1 MGARKKPATFSLKT
15 GTGVLHKHLY
25 EHHADSWI
33 EGCDKL
39 RIPITAND
47 AQRAV
52 LDYRRRNG
60 QASANTAEDLKTRC
74 PFSHEAFIDTIIE
87 FIVADDQVWM
97 LGMLHV

>member
-1 MGARKKPATFSLKT
+1 MGARKKTSTFSLKT
-15 GTGVLHKHLY
+15 GTGVLRKHLY

-39 RIPITAND
+39 RIPITAKD

-60 QASANTAEDLKTRC
+60 QASANTAEDSKTRR
-74 PFSHEAFIDTIIE
+74 PFSHEAFVDAIIE

-97 LGMLHV
+97 SGVPHA